1 MSGHSKWSTIKH
13 KKAKTDHQRG
23 KQFSKVSK
31 EIIMAAKIGGGDP
44 EMNPRLRLAIQKAKS
59 VNMPNDN
66 VKRAIQRGVGGGDD
80 SNYEEVM
87 FEGYG
92 PNGVGL
98 IIETLTDNK
107 NRTVPNLKHAL
118 SKNGGSL
125 ATKGA
130 VSYMF
135 SKKGLFIFSPESP
148 DEKIM
153 EVASDAGADDI
164 DIKDDGSIEVLCEF
178 GSFEAVRV
186 AFESNELVAENASI
200 EMIPENTVQL
210 TAEQVEKIEKLIEAL
225 EEDDDVQDVYSNYEA
240 PEE

>member
-1 MSGHSKWSTIKH
+1 
-13 KKAKTDHQRG
+13 
-23 KQFSKVSK
+23 
-31 EIIMAAKIGGGDP
+31 
-44 EMNPRLRLAIQKAKS
+44 
-59 VNMPNDN
+59 
-66 VKRAIQRGVGGGDD
+66 
-80 SNYEEVM
+80 
-87 FEGYG
+87 
-92 PNGVGL
+92 
-98 IIETLTDNK
+98 
-107 NRTVPNLKHAL
+107 
-118 SKNGGSL
+118 
-125 ATKGA
+125 
-130 VSYMF
+130 
-135 SKKGLFIFSPESP
+135 
-148 DEKIM
+148 M